1 MLCLVTQSCP
11 TLCDP
16 MDCSLP
22 GTSVHGDSPGPNTG
36 VGSLALLQGN
46 FPNLGIEPRFPTL
59 QAVLLPAE
67 PQGKPLY
74 TIHEILQARI
84 LEWVAIPF
92 SRGSSQPRDRTQ
104 ASRIAGGF
112 FTSWAIREA
121 LVHYTHTVSSLGAN
135 YYLSDSYS
143 PLNAQPKIYLYLQ
156 VIIKTSQGVEYSSP
170 WCHLLIQNFY
180 NKLPEISYKLLTLQD
195 LGGHSKQK

>member
-1 MLCLVTQSCP
+1 MFLYLKGLVLFLPKTVCTVRAMVFPIVVYRCEKVKVKVVHSCL

-112 FTSWAIREA
+112 FTS
-121 LVHYTHTVSSLGAN
+121 
-135 YYLSDSYS
+135 
-143 PLNAQPKIYLYLQ
+143 
-156 VIIKTSQGVEYSSP
+156 
-170 WCHLLIQNFY
+170 
-180 NKLPEISYKLLTLQD
+180 
-195 LGGHSKQK
+195 